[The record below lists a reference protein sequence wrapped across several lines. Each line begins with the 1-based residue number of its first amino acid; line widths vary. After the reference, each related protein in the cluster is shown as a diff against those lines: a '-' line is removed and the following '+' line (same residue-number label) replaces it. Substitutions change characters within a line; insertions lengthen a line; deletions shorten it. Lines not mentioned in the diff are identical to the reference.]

1 MLRNSAIALALVL
14 ALCAAC
20 TSGPSEREQAGALL
34 EQLLRLDP
42 AAPLANRREELAALD
57 GLPLTYPELIE
68 VRQICSGVHRGLV
81 QAEARQVAARQAL
94 EAAERQRRDGGIP
107 AEQARSIG
115 TAIRDSERELAQ
127 SAAALPECQARLREL
142 TVRYR

>member
-1 MLRNSAIALALVL
+1 MLRKAAIVLALS
-14 ALCAAC
+14 LCAAC

-42 AAPLANRREELAALD
+42 AAPMEHRREELAALD
-57 GLPLTYPELIE
+57 ALPLTYPELLE

-81 QAEARQVAARQAL
+81 QAEARQLAARQAL
-94 EAAERQRRDGGIP
+94 EAAERQPRDGGIP
-107 AEQARSIG
+107 ADQARTIG
-115 TAIRDSERELAQ
+115 TAIRDSQRELAQ
-127 SAAALPECQARLREL
+127 SAAALPGCQSRLREL